1 MLKALTAFLL
11 AAAAYLN
18 RWHLWKLADIE
29 RDLKQINDE
38 IDSLSSNITPANLLR
53 IDRLRQDHKRIGA
66 LLSAMRDAGE
76 RD

>member
-1 MLKALTAFLL
+1 MIKALTAFLL

-18 RWHLWKLADIE
+18 RWHLWKLADLE

-53 IDRLRQDHKRIGA
+53 IDRLRQDHERIGA
-66 LLSAMRDAGE
+66 LFCAMRDAGKG
-76 RD
+76 D